1 MADCLHHNF
10 ESEVKVFRLTNN
22 EFENAE
28 PTEFSAEVRIH
39 CADCKQEF
47 EFIGLSTVGF
57 NCQHPTISA
66 DGKEIRLPII
76 PFNE

>member
-57 NCQHPTISA
+57 
-66 DGKEIRLPII
+66 
-76 PFNE
+76 